1 MRLLPPQQ
9 KQQKPNMYKD
19 IALYVVYSKTEHIFD
34 TDLESH
40 TCFAS
45 SVSFSSYAFC
55 NLILT
60 YFRTRLRGQCHGE
73 LHSMELRFQLGT
85 GYCDC
90 L

>member
-45 SVSFSSYAFC
+45 SVSFSSYAVC

-60 YFRTRLRGQCHGE
+60 YFALGYVVNA
-73 LHSMELRFQLGT
+73 MENCTPWNSNSR
-85 GYCDC
+85 
-90 L
+90 